1 MSMAQM
7 SLMVNALEWVG
18 FAVFLSTTYLLVI
31 FVTASFVATDN
42 GPIRW
47 EKGWEETLEF
57 IGVEDD

>member
-7 SLMVNALEWVG
+7 SLVVNALEWVG
-18 FAVFLSTTYLLVI
+18 FVAVLAAGYLLVI

-42 GPIRW
+42 GPVRW